1 MIRHMTSFLKISLNY
16 IAINENSFLE
26 PRCGVVYVRRNGQHE
41 ITEIDI
47 NQITPI
53 FLRDVFNLESFPS
66 HLRAESNNEIVPILQ
81 SNVVPNEY
89 YTIEDTGPKTPQRR
103 RKRSILGNRA
113 GNFLHLF
120 FSYFN
125 VAGMS

>member
-1 MIRHMTSFLKISLNY
+1 MTRHMTSFLKISSNY
-16 IAINENSFLE
+16 IAINESSFLE
-26 PRCGVVYVRRNGQHE
+26 PRCGVVYVRRNSQQD

-103 RKRSILGNRA
+103 SKISILGNRA
-113 GNFLHLF
+113 GNFLH
-120 FSYFN
+120 
-125 VAGMS
+125 